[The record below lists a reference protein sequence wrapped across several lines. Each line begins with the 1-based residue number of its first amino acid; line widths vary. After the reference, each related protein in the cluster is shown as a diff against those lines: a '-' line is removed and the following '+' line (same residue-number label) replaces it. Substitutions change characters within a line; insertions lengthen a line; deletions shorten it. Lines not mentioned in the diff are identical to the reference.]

1 MALNHL
7 FRICE
12 IKEVALTAWPEGQS
26 HWNTIR
32 RSLKNSES
40 QKCPD
45 GKHRTPG
52 SLVSISC
59 IDTWTVMLT
68 SSVPGGYYPP
78 MGTLYEWGKSDY
90 IVWALMQG
98 DPKAHS
104 LLILRSAWIS
114 FWLCVLRPKLITYQ
128 LTPKIKAYF
137 HTDYRVWKWHHS
149 MIIQSV
155 WDLQFNAQHTAL
167 G

>member
-12 IKEVALTAWPEGQS
+12 IKEVAVTAWPEGQS

-78 MGTLYEWGKSDY
+78 MGTPYEWGKSDY

-98 DPKAHS
+98 APKAHS
-104 LLILRSAWIS
+104 LVILRSAWIS
-114 FWLCVLRPKLITYQ
+114 FWLCVLRPKLITY
-128 LTPKIKAYF
+128 
-137 HTDYRVWKWHHS
+137 HS
-149 MIIQSV
+149 SLQRSSQFPHWLQGMKMTSQYDNTISV
-155 WDLQFNAQHTAL
+155 RFAI
-167 G
+167 